1 MKKHNDQPIQ
11 DILKGM
17 MKKGPLTSGY
27 YDTQVK
33 LIWNN
38 KLGKLLT
45 NQTVKIYL
53 NKGVIY
59 LKLNSAPLRKELF
72 MGKEQLIK
80 QFNEELGEN
89 LVKDMIFS

>member
-17 MKKGPLTSGY
+17 MKKGPLTTGY

-45 NQTVKIYL
+45 NQTVKIHL
-53 NKGVIY
+53 NKGVILLEVEFSSTEKRTLY
-59 LKLNSAPLRKELF
+59 
-72 MGKEQLIK
+72 GKGAIDQTI
-80 QFNEELGEN
+80 
-89 LVKDMIFS
+89 